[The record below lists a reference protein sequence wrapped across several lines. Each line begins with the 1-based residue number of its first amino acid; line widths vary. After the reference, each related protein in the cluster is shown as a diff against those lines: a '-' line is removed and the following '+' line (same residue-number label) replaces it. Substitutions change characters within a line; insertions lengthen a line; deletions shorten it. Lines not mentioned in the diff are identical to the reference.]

1 VPEDE
6 VERKSL
12 EEISSKLMKMFQALY
27 TATKTVLMYPPE
39 NPTVVRMVEIA
50 FEAVVDMI
58 PIGGSLD
65 LSFMEEKL
73 VVNGEVLDD
82 AFQKRGIIKNIHE
95 LMKTRR
101 ISSITFWSG
110 ISKDELTRFL
120 KVLGTKAPTAGSEE
134 QPEIYQLLEEEEI
147 THIEV
152 DEQIYVAISKREKVV
167 DARVAVERE
176 EDASMRVLKDEVFAR
191 FLAGEA
197 SIADISDD
205 AINSMISD
213 PDRMVS
219 MVQGV
224 ISSSGWDSEVE
235 SLPFRVDETR
245 MILERVSSLIEKVD
259 DPLVRSK
266 LNREVSKITAQV
278 DTPQLTEMILK
289 SPETGETAELP
300 RVLLPLIGDKKLTG
314 VVESVVEEYKDLAS
328 RETSDDWPSPRMSAI
343 MSVLDQATA
352 SADGEVAEKLGDI
365 IDEAGID
372 ASKPEE
378 EANVTGGEL
387 AKTLMAGGDV
397 GILDR
402 AKGPVLVGAACY
414 LFEQDQDDLGAQV
427 MEKLAEK
434 FLKQSSDAR
443 VVAAQQIWGLFQ
455 VMRDLG
461 KETFTADLIDE
472 VSRTLD
478 EKKDTMRAFAGLSES
493 MQDISAVDEVAL
505 GLEPGFTVSGK
516 TVERLMQSDT
526 GKVVKAAFI
535 SGDKSAQEAI
545 TRALM
550 EMEDRAVPALLDTA
564 VAATDDEMLGSLAVS
579 LGELEADPIPEIAS
593 RMSGEPE
600 EMELVNLIK
609 LTALV
614 GDENSVS
621 VFNSLLL
628 SESFGVHLASIN
640 ALGSLGGKQ
649 ALQMVISESVN
660 IDPQLRVAAIRE
672 LGKFRDFQAVR
683 RLIEV
688 VTPGKK
694 GEPSEENSVLIS
706 ACHSLE
712 KLNVSQA
719 VPLLV
724 EMAMGGKRHKVYTDE
739 VRASATSAM
748 GAIGGD
754 DAQKALRK
762 LLKDDS
768 MLIRSSARKALSH

>member
-1 VPEDE
+1 MPDDE
-6 VERKSL
+6 VARKSF
-12 EEISSKLMKMFQALY
+12 EEISSKLMHMLQALY

-39 NPTVVRMVEIA
+39 NPTVVRMVENA
-50 FEAVVDMI
+50 FDAVVDMI

-73 VVNGEVLDD
+73 VVNGEALDD
-82 AFQKRGIIKNIHE
+82 AFQKRGIVNSIHE

-110 ISKDELTRFL
+110 LTKEELTRFL
-120 KVLGTKAPTAGSEE
+120 KMLGTKAPTTGSEE

-147 THIEV
+147 THVEV

-176 EDASMRVLKDEVFAR
+176 EDVALKALKDEVFAR

-197 SIADISDD
+197 SMADISDE
-205 AINSMISD
+205 AMQSILSD
-213 PDRMVS
+213 PEKMVS

-224 ISSSGWDSEVE
+224 ISSKGWDSRVEEV
-235 SLPFRVDETR
+235 PFRIDETR
-245 MILERVSSLIEKVD
+245 MILERVSGLIEKVD

-266 LNREVSKITAQV
+266 LNREVSKITSQV

-314 VVESVVEEYKDLAS
+314 LVELVVEEYKELAKA
-328 RETSDDWPSPRMSAI
+328 ESDDEWPTPRMSAI
-343 MSVLDQATA
+343 KSVLEHATA
-352 SADGEVAEKLGDI
+352 SADGEVAERLGEI

-372 ASKPEE
+372 KAKPEE
-378 EANVTGGEL
+378 IADVNGWEI
-387 AKTLMAGGDV
+387 AKALIAEGDIDV
-397 GILDR
+397 LDR
-402 AKGPVLVGAACY
+402 AKGPALVGAARF
-414 LFEQDQDDLGAQV
+414 LFEKDKDELGAQV
-427 MEKLAEK
+427 MEKLAER
-434 FLKQSSDAR
+434 FRSQSSDAR
-443 VVAAQQIWGLFQ
+443 VAAAQQIWGLFQ

-461 KETFTADLIDE
+461 KETFTADLIDD
-472 VSRTLD
+472 VSRTLY
-478 EKKDTMRAFAGLSES
+478 EKKDTMRAFAGLLES
-493 MQDISAVDEVAL
+493 MQDISTGDEVAL

-516 TVERLMQSDT
+516 TVERLMKSDT

-579 LGELEADPIPEIAS
+579 LGELEADPLPEITS
-593 RMSGEPE
+593 RMSGELE
-600 EMELVNLIK
+600 ENELVNLIK

-621 VFNSLLL
+621 VLNHLLL
-628 SESFGVHLASIN
+628 SDSFEVHLAIIG

-672 LGKFRDFQAVR
+672 LGKFKDFQAVR
-683 RLIEV
+683 RLMEV

-694 GEPSEENSVLIS
+694 GETSEENLVLMS

-712 KLNVSQA
+712 KLNVRQS

-724 EMAMGGKRHKVYTDE
+724 EIAGGGKRHQVYTDE
-739 VRASATSAM
+739 VRASAISAL
-748 GAIGGD
+748 GAIGGK
-754 DAQKALRK
+754 DAQKVLRK
-762 LLKDDS
+762 LLKDES
-768 MLIRSSARKALSH
+768 LLIRSSARKALSH